1 MVCPFNTK
9 RRHTP
14 LFFAYLQGVFN
25 LRSIM
30 SQIIAD
36 FAQAENALLD
46 RCEAAILILHNGGP
60 AGSLSNADK
69 SLLTLLAARQTA
81 ITVELETLSNGGVSD
96 GSGVIAGVPVI
107 AIPLAV
113 TGTVGQPFSF
123 QIQASNSPTSYS
135 AEGLPVWATIDT
147 ASGII
152 TGTPTVAGVSAVKIN
167 AANAAGQGL
176 DPTLTIT
183 VS

>member
-1 MVCPFNTK
+1 MPKPMGGHRSRPFV
-9 RRHTP
+9 
-14 LFFAYLQGVFN
+14 FFYGLFN
-25 LRSIM
+25 LRFIM

-36 FAQAENALLD
+36 FATAENALLD

-96 GSGVIAGVPVI
+96 GSGVVAGVPVI
-107 AIPLAV
+107 SIPLTA

-123 QIQASNSPTSYS
+123 QIQASNNPTSYS
-135 AEGLPVWATIDT
+135 AEGLPTGIQVDT
-147 ASGII
+147 ASGLI

-183 VS
+183 VQ